1 MIQIVKTLSLT
12 GISLLTAISLLTTGC
27 NREETDQIYTEK
39 ALEANAKLKQE
50 ISRLKQDIREA
61 DDSTPDKL
69 EETVAQLEKKLQD
82 IRNEEKSILT
92 DCVTLCEEWDKCN
105 FKRAQ
110 LNAALE
116 ELTSIF
122 NNEIEDA
129 RKQKNKLSRDNEY
142 FNQ

>member
-1 MIQIVKTLSLT
+1 MIKIVKALSLT
-12 GISLLTAISLLTTGC
+12 GISLLTVVSLLTTAC
-27 NREETDQIYTEK
+27 NREETDQIYTAK

-50 ISRLKQDIREA
+50 ISRLKQDMREA

-69 EETVAQLEKKLQD
+69 EETVALLEKKLQD
-82 IRNEEKSILT
+82 IRNEEKSTLT

-116 ELTSIF
+116 ELTAIF